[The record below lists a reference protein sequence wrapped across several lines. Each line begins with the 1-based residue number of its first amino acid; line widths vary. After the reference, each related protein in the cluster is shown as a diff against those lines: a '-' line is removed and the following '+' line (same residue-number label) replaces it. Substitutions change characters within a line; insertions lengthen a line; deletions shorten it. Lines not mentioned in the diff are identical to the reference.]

1 MEREPT
7 PKILEYALRKKGQL
21 ISPLNLFQERY
32 ASDPWAVLCC
42 AICLNLCTGRA
53 FESVHHDLFAL
64 WPTPL
69 HMATANSEDLRCL
82 LSQLGLQNRRTV
94 SLIRMSTAYA
104 CLWDGSDPAD
114 LPGIGKYG
122 SDSYRIFVRG
132 QLDVGPTDKELRK
145 YLEWIKS

>member
-1 MEREPT
+1 MTYRT
-7 PKILEYALRKKGQL
+7 PNVLDPRVAP

-32 ASDPWAVLCC
+32 REEPWRVLCC
-42 AICLNLCTGRA
+42 AVCLNLCTGRA
-53 FESVHHDLFAL
+53 FESVHRDLFAL

-69 HMATANSEDLRCL
+69 HMATADPDDLRAL
-82 LSQLGLQNRRTV
+82 LSQLGLQNRRTA

-104 CLWDGSDPAD
+104 CLWDGRDPMD

-132 QLDVGPTDKELRK
+132 ELDVGPTDKQLRK
-145 YLEWIKS
+145 YLEWIAS